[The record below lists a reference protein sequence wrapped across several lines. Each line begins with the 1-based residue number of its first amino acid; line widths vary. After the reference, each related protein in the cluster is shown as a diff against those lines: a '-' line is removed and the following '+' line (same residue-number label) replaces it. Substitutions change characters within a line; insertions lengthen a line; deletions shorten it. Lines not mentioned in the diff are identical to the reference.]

1 MEFLQQA
8 QEYFLRTRASYFSSR
23 NTPRIPNMGTNWTR
37 RADNTIFAI
46 RWILYPLSLALII
59 ALLFYVIVFLSTEYV
74 FMRHIAEHWELEA
87 MMVML
92 LGFVDALMVANLIVM
107 VVQGS
112 YRIFIHK
119 FDTLDKTSRPQ
130 WLDHIDSGILK
141 VKIALSI
148 AGITLV
154 QILRDFV
161 HVEQVNWTT
170 AMHHIVIHIVAL
182 FSALM
187 MAVIWRVTHPEWAAD
202 KHEESDAHYD
212 GKRLV

>member
-1 MEFLQQA
+1 MKIA
-8 QEYFLRTRASYFSSR
+8 
-23 NTPRIPNMGTNWTR
+23 WTKR
-37 RADNTIFAI
+37 LGGGVFAV

-59 ALLFYVIVFLSTEYV
+59 ALGFYVIAFLWSDFLFVKEMLVSHTWDIES
-74 FMRHIAEHWELEA
+74 
-87 MMVML
+87 MMVVL

-112 YRIFIHK
+112 YQIFIHK
-119 FDTLDKTSRPQ
+119 FDIEDPSERPQ

-154 QILRDFV
+154 QILKDFV
-161 HVEQVNWTT
+161 HIKDVDWTNT
-170 AMHHIVIHIVAL
+170 SHRIIIHIVAL

-187 MAVIWRVTHPEWAAD
+187 MALIWRVTHPAWAAD
-202 KHEESDAHYD
+202 KQKFEEVGGHYD
-212 GKRLV
+212 GRKLI